1 MKSLSKNVYVN
12 KFANIA
18 NKNNNTQHS
27 AIKMNP
33 FDVKTSKH
41 FNFGM
46 GNNDKDPK
54 FKIYDHG
61 RITKNKNYFA
71 KGYASI
77 WSEVGF
83 VIKKVK
89 NTVSWKYVISD
100 LNGDKIV
107 ELFYEK
113 GSQKPNQKDFK
124 VEKVTKK
131 KGSKLYLKCEGC
143 DIFLTVLLIK
153 KISLY
158 KMSYFPEPYILI
170 VKTK

>member
-1 MKSLSKNVYVN
+1 MKPLSKNVYVN

-18 NKNNNTQHS
+18 NKNYNTYHS

-41 FNFGM
+41 LDFGM

-54 FKIYDHG
+54 FKIYDPK
-61 RITKNKNYFA
+61 IKNIFA
-71 KGYASI
+71 KGYASV

-89 NTVSWKYVISD
+89 NTVSWTYVISD

-143 DIFLTVLLIK
+143 DIFFNSCIDK
-153 KISLY
+153 KD
-158 KMSYFPEPYILI
+158 I
-170 VKTK
+170 VI